1 MLRLR
6 FVGALIVKGIQ
17 IPYNYQED
25 LATTLTN
32 MLLVPA
38 LQVNAVDG
46 IELWYLILFTL
57 YCLLSEKDSGS
68 AVAMTSVNRRAL
80 RGLRMDNL
88 NSPLKKKLQ
97 DMLRTAKLPPI
108 LQQRME
114 QIMPFLLTGQLEA
127 APTTASTA
135 AAPTLTSST
144 AATTSTGPVPTKP
157 TTNTV
162 SALPNNV
169 DPWTIL
175 EDYEENHLLKQFNC
189 KRIEKRALTYAE
201 SLFRPTT
208 DATSTP
214 QKQPPQAQHSQAQQ
228 APPQQQPVQV
238 PQPQQPAV
246 NNRPVI
252 NTMHQQQPVPVAV
265 AKPHVAYA
273 PSVPNQSNRIVQ
285 PVTGVTTNVTNASR
299 SYMAVQPA
307 IQVPTQAPINVP
319 QQNIPL
325 RSSLGVQTTP
335 IAVPVPQTQPVP
347 PPNLGV
353 NARKRS
359 SDQMDPSANIEIH
372 KPPAKKQNFGLRV
385 AK

>member
-1 MLRLR
+1 M
-6 FVGALIVKGIQ
+6 KGVQ
-17 IPYNYQED
+17 IPYNYQEE

-32 MLLVPA
+32 LLLVPA

-57 YCLLSEKDSGS
+57 FCLLSEKDSGS
-68 AVAMTSVNRRAL
+68 AANMASSNRRAL

-97 DMLRTAKLPPI
+97 ELLRTAKLPPT

-114 QIMPFLLTGQLEA
+114 QIMPFLLTGQTEAASSA
-127 APTTASTA
+127 APTTVPTSAPVTTA
-135 AAPTLTSST
+135 APSAGAVVAKPTSTSST
-144 AATTSTGPVPTKP
+144 
-157 TTNTV
+157 
-162 SALPNNV
+162 LPNNV
-169 DPWTIL
+169 DAWTIL
-175 EDYEENHLLKQFNC
+175 EDYEENHILKQFNC

-208 DATSTP
+208 EATATP
-214 QKQPPQAQHSQAQQ
+214 QKQPPQSHSNQAQQ
-228 APPQQQPVQV
+228 QQSQPQQQQQVQA
-238 PQPQQPAV
+238 QPQQQI
-246 NNRPVI
+246 NNNSRPVI
-252 NTMHQQQPVPVAV
+252 NQMHQQQPVPVAV
-265 AKPHVAYA
+265 AKPHMPTVAYA
-273 PSVPNQSNRIVQ
+273 PSVPNQTTRVVQ
-285 PVTGVTTNVTNASR
+285 PVTGVPANVTNASR

-325 RSSLGVQTTP
+325 RTSLGVQATP
-335 IAVPVPQTQPVP
+335 IAVPVPQPQAVP
-347 PPNLGV
+347 PQNLAV
-353 NARKRS
+353 NSRKRS
-359 SDQMDPSANIEIH
+359 LDQMDPSANIEIH